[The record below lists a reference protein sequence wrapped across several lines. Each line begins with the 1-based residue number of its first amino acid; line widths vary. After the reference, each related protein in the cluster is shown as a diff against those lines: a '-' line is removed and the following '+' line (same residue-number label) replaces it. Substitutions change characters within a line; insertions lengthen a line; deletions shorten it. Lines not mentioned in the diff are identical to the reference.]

1 MERFMSFASRYRI
14 VSIYQDPETDLG
26 YDAKCLARKTPY
38 FDLGRFSLE
47 DENLKLLTEEV
58 ISLLEPSYFDDYYG
72 GYVACLRSLNKK
84 KFLQIYQNESL
95 AQHQSFNW
103 IEEENQQFK
112 TWLTEPASKILLVSD
127 SEGSGKR
134 LVSQYLTR
142 EAEKHYKK
150 SGINTISASFTFAF
164 FDDRYNTLEA
174 LFTSLV
180 LQLLLAEPTLFT
192 FLDHVEARSISGM
205 LSDDLNEPAVS
216 RLWRLMKTLL
226 SFRGRCAIV
235 CAINAV
241 QDCKSDYT
249 TFLEDLL
256 EFSSIS
262 EANFKIVITSVY
274 DGTKLKIPLS
284 IALHQE
290 KVMELQVDKIV
301 TDSVFKLIR
310 TKHGLQEFEADIVKA
325 IYRMIGPNFWQAN
338 LYIKYL
344 DMSMTRTTPKFVRDT
359 IISLG
364 AEPAQSII
372 SRLLHRLTDHDQD
385 WSIRA
390 LAWIVYGFRPLQ
402 IPELATAMA
411 LGFVDPVSSVQT
423 PVSLDCDPIDDWYSR
438 DILGDMKLILGDIVE
453 IHDTEI
459 RIANLQLRQE
469 IADEV
474 GRRANIRSRTE
485 KANNNIS
492 DSSIGAEEE
501 SSKASE
507 PPKTINHLTI
517 VQICLSYL
525 SIERMERVYESL
537 LSLDVQLESTIQP
550 YSGPCQDN
558 FCMYAA
564 QYWPAHYLSIQG
576 PTTEVVTT
584 IIERF
589 KSRCLDNIIPEI
601 TDFQAPVSLYCAG
614 LGLRTALEVAL
625 EKEAE
630 MIDDKSRDII
640 LMAGTTSGNL
650 ETVKYLLAKFE
661 YQQDSIS
668 KAIAGPLIS
677 GNQAAILEL
686 LQKFQSEKGLP
697 VITSLLEKA
706 AFLNGSPTLIQNAAD
721 QLKQQQSDWAIH
733 LQPALHAAIQV
744 GNKAVAA
751 IILDLKSSGTEA
763 IKTATDEGSQTYS
776 PSNSLLHL
784 VAANGN
790 VALLSLLASENLP
803 INGRDE
809 KKRTALHLA
818 SMLSY
823 QSMVRHLISK
833 GIDVNAKDVVG
844 RTALHYAALMGHLEI
859 VKELL
864 LQEGTKINKRD
875 LARDTPLSL
884 ATKMRQGEVVKELL
898 EKKASAKKH
907 NKLEDTALHIAVR
920 NGDETIVQLIA
931 SRENADLEVE
941 DEDSF
946 TPLHLAAQSGHLGIL
961 KLLIDRGAKI
971 NVCGGKGLTPL
982 HLAAEKGHVAL
993 AKFLIHNG
1001 AEIDCLSDVN
1011 AQPLHLAAEA
1021 GHVALVKVLLEH
1033 NADVESKTGI
1043 DQTPLIFASAAGN
1056 LETVRCLVSH
1066 GAMPDQKD
1074 SNGHTAL
1081 SVAARWGYR
1090 QIIDILLNAVASD
1103 DDLEWEQADLNKALQ
1118 TAIRWNW
1125 LPIVKR
1131 LLVVGA
1137 EIKSKDRDGD
1147 SSLCNAMH
1155 AKSADMARF
1164 LLGLGAGVNHMNN
1177 RGLSALHLAIKN
1189 QLDECT
1195 KLLVVAGADM
1205 NISNNWVDPPLHL
1218 AASCGTLASFSIL
1231 LDATEDVEFRSK
1243 VDNTTCIYAV
1253 CKGDESTSILGSEDT
1268 LERIKLLEA
1277 KGVNVKALGGQWGSP
1292 LHAAIAMRHKYSD
1305 AQSLDVVHCLL
1316 SLGAS
1321 VTDEDEQ
1328 GRSAVH
1334 IAASTRGSLDSFI
1347 KILGRD
1353 PYGLVRQDKQGRT
1366 VWHHAASGGNL
1377 QVLRYIARLDCSK
1390 NCAYGESSQIHEH
1403 SRITTAISQ
1412 SDKHGWTPLMWS
1424 GKQSRHKVVA
1434 FLVDYGADVN
1444 HVSRNGWTADDV
1456 ATYHAQKS
1464 VESRIRKAK
1473 AKQKMIELQGHTQG
1487 MPADD
1492 DDSRSSSDSDAD
1504 DDSKRCS
1511 YSNKVD
1517 MQRVWDEIIWTDIE
1531 VRGPPRPSFL
1541 FQVFL
1546 GTTRNTSWADVR
1558 TIRTTL

>member
-14 VSIYQDPETDLG
+14 VSIYQDLETDLG
-26 YDAKCLARKTPY
+26 YDVKWFPSKKKHFKLNLPREKCLARKTSY

-47 DENLKLLTEEV
+47 DENLKLLTEE
-58 ISLLEPSYFDDYYG
+58 IINLLEPRYFEDYYG
-72 GYVACLRSLNKK
+72 DYIACLQSLNKK
-84 KFLQIYQNESL
+84 KFLNIYQNETL

-103 IEEENQQFK
+103 TEEENQQFK
-112 TWLTEPASKILLVSD
+112 TWLCEPASKIFLVSGN
-127 SEGSGKR
+127 EGSGKR
-134 LVSQYLTR
+134 LASQYLAR
-142 EAEKHYKK
+142 EAEKYYKK
-150 SGINTISASFTFAF
+150 SDMNTISASFTFAF

-192 FLDHVEARSISGM
+192 FLADVEARSVSGM
-205 LSDDLNEPAVS
+205 LSDDTNEPAAS

-226 SFRGRCAIV
+226 SYRGKCAIV
-235 CAINAV
+235 CAIHAV

-249 TFLEDLL
+249 TFLEDLM

-262 EANFKIVITSVY
+262 EANFKIVITSVH

-290 KVMELQVDKIV
+290 KVVELQLDKIV

-310 TKHGLQEFEADIVKA
+310 TKPGLQEFEADIVNA
-325 IYRMIGPNFWQAN
+325 IYRMIGPNFLQAN

-359 IISLG
+359 IISLD

-372 SRLLHRLTDHDQD
+372 TRFLHRLTDQDQD
-385 WSIRA
+385 WSVRA
-390 LAWIVYGFRPLQ
+390 LAWIIYSFRPLQ

-411 LGFVDPVSSVQT
+411 LGFVDPVSSAQK

-438 DILGDMKLILGDIVE
+438 DILADMNLSLGDIVQ
-453 IHDTEI
+453 IHDGKI

-469 IADEV
+469 IAEEV
-474 GRRANIRSRTE
+474 GRRAKIWSGAE
-485 KANNNIS
+485 KANNNVS

-507 PPKTINHLTI
+507 PPTSINHLMI
-517 VQICLSYL
+517 VQTCLSYL
-525 SIERMERVYESL
+525 STERMERVYESL
-537 LSLDVQLESTIQP
+537 FSSDAQPESTIQP
-550 YSGPCQDN
+550 HSGPYQDN

-589 KSRCLDNIIPEI
+589 KSPTWLAAWRKLNDYLGCLDNRIPEI

-614 LGLRTALEVAL
+614 LGLRTALAVAL
-625 EKEAE
+625 ETEAE

-640 LMAGTTSGNL
+640 LMAATRSGNL
-650 ETVKYLLAKFE
+650 ETVKYLLAKFD

-668 KAIAGPLIS
+668 KAITGPPMS
-677 GNQAAILEL
+677 GNEAAILEL

-751 IILDLKSSGTEA
+751 IILDLKSSGTKA
-763 IKTATDEGSQTYS
+763 IKTATDEESQTHGS
-776 PSNSLLHL
+776 SSSLLHL

-833 GIDVNAKDVVG
+833 GINVNAKDVVG

-864 LQEGTKINKRD
+864 LQEDTEIDKKD

-931 SRENADLEVE
+931 SREDADLEVT
-941 DEDSF
+941 DADSF

-971 NVCGGKGLTPL
+971 NVCGDRRLTPL

-993 AKFLIHNG
+993 AKFLIQHG
-1001 AEIDCLSDVN
+1001 AKIDCLGSVHV
-1011 AQPLHLAAEA
+1011 QPLHMAAEA
-1021 GHVALVKVLLEH
+1021 GHVALVEVLLEH
-1033 NADVESKTGI
+1033 NADIESETGI
-1043 DQTPLIFASAAGN
+1043 GQTPIIFASAAGN
-1056 LETVRCLVSH
+1056 VETVRCLVNH
-1066 GAMPDQKD
+1066 GTIPTQKD
-1074 SNGHTAL
+1074 SNGQTAL
-1081 SVAARWGYR
+1081 SVAARWGYQ

-1103 DDLEWEQADLNKALQ
+1103 EDLEWEQADLNKALQ
-1118 TAIRWNW
+1118 TAIRWDW

-1137 EIKSKDRDGD
+1137 DIKSKDRDGD

-1155 AKSADMARF
+1155 AKSAEMARI
-1164 LLGLGAGVNHMNN
+1164 LLALGAGVDHINN
-1177 RGLSALHLAIKN
+1177 RGFSALHLAIEN
-1189 QLDECT
+1189 QLDQCIE
-1195 KLLVVAGADM
+1195 LLLVAGADV
-1205 NISNNWVDPPLHL
+1205 NISNGWVEPPLHF

-1231 LDATEDVEFRSK
+1231 LDAATDIESRSR
-1243 VDNTTCIYAV
+1243 VDNATCMYAA
-1253 CKGDESTSILGSEDT
+1253 CKGGESTSILGSEDT
-1268 LERIKLLEA
+1268 LERIKLLVA
-1277 KGVNVKALGGQWGSP
+1277 KGANVKALGGQWGTP
-1292 LHAAIAMRHKYSD
+1292 LHAAIAMRHKYNN

-1334 IAASTRGSLDSFI
+1334 IAASTKGSLDSFV
-1347 KILGRD
+1347 KILDQD
-1353 PYGLVRQDKQGRT
+1353 PDGLELCI
-1366 VWHHAASGGNL
+1366 W
-1377 QVLRYIARLDCSK
+1377 
-1390 NCAYGESSQIHEH
+1390 
-1403 SRITTAISQ
+1403 RIVPDT
-1412 SDKHGWTPLMWS
+1412 
-1424 GKQSRHKVVA
+1424 
-1434 FLVDYGADVN
+1434 
-1444 HVSRNGWTADDV
+1444 
-1456 ATYHAQKS
+1456 
-1464 VESRIRKAK
+1464 
-1473 AKQKMIELQGHTQG
+1473 
-1487 MPADD
+1487 
-1492 DDSRSSSDSDAD
+1492 
-1504 DDSKRCS
+1504 
-1511 YSNKVD
+1511 
-1517 MQRVWDEIIWTDIE
+1517 
-1531 VRGPPRPSFL
+1531 
-1541 FQVFL
+1541 
-1546 GTTRNTSWADVR
+1546 
-1558 TIRTTL
+1558 